1 MEFCVDRPRKRAKA
15 RCKGDQ
21 VEAEGE
27 QDRHR
32 AKTLDGDEG
41 DRGGGQ
47 CQGDQEQGGE
57 EKSPPLPDRDQ
68 LKANKGEYEVDS
80 RSDGCQP
87 DSQGG
92 SSTSSL

>member
-1 MEFCVDRPRKRAKA
+1 MEFCVDCPRKRAKA

-41 DRGGGQ
+41 DRGGG
-47 CQGDQEQGGE
+47 
-57 EKSPPLPDRDQ
+57 
-68 LKANKGEYEVDS
+68 
-80 RSDGCQP
+80 
-87 DSQGG
+87 
-92 SSTSSL
+92 